1 LPSLRLSMI
10 LIVAEHPQSP
20 VRAGAFDYWRWLNS

>member
-1 LPSLRLSMI
+1 MI
-10 LIVAEHPQSP
+10 LIVAEHLQSP